1 MHRLF
6 MLALCLVM
14 AFNATEVRA
23 QTQYAQNNQF
33 TVIFLN
39 ACNRRIQT
47 AIHYRDLSGN
57 WITNGWWT
65 LNPGESIHVANTT
78 NRIFY
83 SYAESIG
90 PVNTRLFWRGAV
102 RHFPIRGSSHTYG
115 FRQRNMDM
123 SSWGRWTERFTCN

>member
-6 MLALCLVM
+6 MLALGFVL
-14 AFNATEVRA
+14 AFGASESFA
-23 QTQYAQNNQF
+23 QSNQF
-33 TVIFLN
+33 TIKFKN
-39 ACNRRIQT
+39 DCYRRIQT

-65 LNPGESIHVANTT
+65 LEPGQTATVANTT

-83 SYAESIG
+83 SYGESIG
-90 PVNTRLFWRGAV
+90 PLSNRLFWRGAV
-102 RHFPIRGSSHTYG
+102 RHFHIRGSSNTYG

-123 SSWGRWTERFTCN
+123 QSWGTWTERFTCN